1 MPISTN
7 GASKWDNGHRRS
19 VNEGKDGVT
28 PVARAGS
35 GLSGLIQPLKKIS
48 PVLTIIKLELV

>member
-28 PVARAGS
+28 PDSPVARAGS
-35 GLSGLIQPLKKIS
+35 GLSGLIQP
-48 PVLTIIKLELV
+48 

>member
-35 GLSGLIQPLKKIS
+35 GLSGLIQPLKKN
-48 PVLTIIKLELV
+48 LTGPDNN